1 MKMITPRSAFARS
14 HLGAFG
20 AVVALCGA
28 VCVPPALAAAAA
40 APAAGAPSINTQ
52 DPTQLV
58 QDVASSILKELDA
71 NRDAYRKD
79 PTKVRALADK
89 YLLPY
94 FDTQYAAQL
103 VLGKYWRTATA
114 DQRTRFVNA
123 FKDSMLQN
131 YGNALIE
138 FTANRLKV
146 QPGRVDPGSDLAT
159 VSTTI
164 SRDNGATTPVLYVL
178 HKTPDGWKAW
188 DVKIEG
194 ISYVKSFRDD
204 FAAQIDQNGID
215 AVIARLEAGAK
226 PAGLPAPPK

>member
-1 MKMITPRSAFARS
+1 MNANHRMRIT
-14 HLGAFG
+14 LGALG
-20 AVVALCGA
+20 LLALGSA
-28 VCVPPALAAAAA
+28 GVLTAGAAAA
-40 APAAGAPSINTQ
+40 APAPAVAINTQ

-71 NRDAYRKD
+71 NRAAYVNNSNN
-79 PTKVRALADK
+79 VRALADK

-94 FDTQYAAQL
+94 FDTRYSAQL
-103 VLGKYWRTATA
+103 VLGKYWRSATE
-114 DQRTRFVNA
+114 DQRTRFISA
-123 FKDSMLQN
+123 FQDSMLQN
-131 YGNALIE
+131 YGNALVN

-164 SRDNGATTPVLYVL
+164 TRDNGTTIPVIYVL
-178 HKTPDGWKAW
+178 HKTADGWKAW

-204 FAAQIDQNGID
+204 FAAQIDQKGLE
-215 AVIARLEAGAK
+215 AVISRLQSGER
-226 PAGLPAPPK
+226 PAGLPPGK

>member
-1 MKMITPRSAFARS
+1 MNTQVIRTT
-14 HLGAFG
+14 
-20 AVVALCGA
+20 
-28 VCVPPALAAAAA
+28 LAALSAAVILSGAGSLTPAAA
-40 APAAGAPSINTQ
+40 VAAADAAINNQ

-79 PTKVRALADK
+79 PAKVRELADK
-89 YLLPY
+89 YLMPY
-94 FDTQYAAQL
+94 FDTRYAAQL
-103 VLGKYWRTATA
+103 VLGKYWRTATE

-131 YGNALIE
+131 YGNALVE
-138 FTANRLKV
+138 FRADRLKV
-146 QPGRVDPGSDLAT
+146 QPSRVDPGSDLAT

-164 SRDNGATTPVLYVL
+164 TRDNGTTTPVLYVL

-204 FAAQIDQNGID
+204 FSAQIDQKGLD
-215 AVIARLEAGAK
+215 AVIARLESGAK

>member
-1 MKMITPRSAFARS
+1 MNTTVPVKIA
-14 HLGAFG
+14 LGAL
-20 AVVALCGA
+20 VVMALSGVMA
-28 VCVPPALAAAAA
+28 ARAAPPAPAA
-40 APAAGAPSINTQ
+40 APAAAVNAR

-58 QDVASSILKELDA
+58 QDVASNILKALDA
-71 NRDAYRKD
+71 NRAAYANNPKM
-79 PTKVRALADK
+79 VRELADK

-103 VLGKYWRTATA
+103 VLGRYWRSATE
-114 DQRTRFVNA
+114 DQRMRFIEA

-131 YGNALIE
+131 YGNALVN

-146 QPGRVDPGSDLAT
+146 QPGRVDPASDLAT

-164 SRDNGATTPVLYVL
+164 SRDDGSTVPVLYVL

-204 FAAQIDQNGID
+204 FAAQIEQKGLE
-215 AVIARLEAGAK
+215 AVITRLQSGER
-226 PAGLPAPPK
+226 PAGLPAASK

>member
-1 MKMITPRSAFARS
+1 MNANLLLKST
-14 HLGAFG
+14 LGALG
-20 AVVALCGA
+20 ALVL
-28 VCVPPALAAAAA
+28 LAAAPVLTPAVAA
-40 APAAGAPSINTQ
+40 TPATAPAAGAPAINTQ
-52 DPTQLV
+52 DPTQLI
-58 QDVASSILKELDA
+58 QDVASNILKELDA

-79 PTKVRALADK
+79 PNKVRELADK
-89 YLLPY
+89 FLLPY

-131 YGNALIE
+131 YGNALVG

-164 SRDNGATTPVLYVL
+164 SKDDGSTVPVLYVL

-204 FAAQIDQNGID
+204 FAAQIDQKGLD
-215 AVIARLEAGAK
+215 AVIARLESGAK
-226 PAGLPAPPK
+226 PAGLPAPPQ

>member
-1 MKMITPRSAFARS
+1 MITTVPIKIA
-14 HLGAFG
+14 LGALCVMALG
-20 AVVALCGA
+20 GVVAVSA
-28 VCVPPALAAAAA
+28 APPAA
-40 APAAGAPSINTQ
+40 APPSAPTAINAQ

-58 QDVASSILKELDA
+58 QDVASSILKALDA
-71 NRDAYRKD
+71 NRAAYTNNPKM
-79 PTKVRALADK
+79 VRELADR

-94 FDTQYAAQL
+94 FDTRYAAQL
-103 VLGKYWRTATA
+103 VLGRYWRTATE
-114 DQRTRFVNA
+114 DQRTRFIEA
-123 FKDSMLQN
+123 FKNSMLQN
-131 YGNALIE
+131 YGNAVVN
-138 FTANRLKV
+138 FTANRMKV

-164 SRDNGATTPVLYVL
+164 TRDDGTTVPVLYVL

-204 FAAQIDQNGID
+204 FAAQIDQKGLE
-215 AVIARLEAGAK
+215 AVIVRLQSGDR

>member
-1 MKMITPRSAFARS
+1 MKANSPKSIPMRSI
-14 HLGAFG
+14 LGVLG
-20 AVVALCGA
+20 AVVVLSGA
-28 VCVPPALAAAAA
+28 ICVTPASAA
-40 APAAGAPSINTQ
+40 APAADAPSINTQ
-52 DPTQLV
+52 EPTQLI
-58 QDVASSILKELDA
+58 QDVASNILKELDA

-79 PTKVRALADK
+79 PAKVRALADK

-131 YGNALIE
+131 YGNALVG

-146 QPGRVDPGSDLAT
+146 QPGHVDPGSDLAT

-164 SRDNGATTPVLYVL
+164 NKDDGTTIPVLYVL

-204 FAAQIDQNGID
+204 FAAQIDQKGLD
-215 AVIARLEAGAK
+215 AVIARLESGAK

>member
-1 MKMITPRSAFARS
+1 MNLTVPLKIA
-14 HLGAFG
+14 LGVMALGGVPLAG
-20 AVVALCGA
+20 AAQ
-28 VCVPPALAAAAA
+28 PA
-40 APAAGAPSINTQ
+40 APASAPAAAINAQ

-58 QDVASSILKELDA
+58 QDVASSILKALDA
-71 NRDAYRKD
+71 NRAAYANNPKM
-79 PTKVRALADK
+79 VRELADK

-94 FDTQYAAQL
+94 FDTRYAAQL
-103 VLGKYWRTATA
+103 VLGRYWRTATE
-114 DQRTRFVNA
+114 DQRTRFIEA

-131 YGNALIE
+131 YGNALVN

-164 SRDNGATTPVLYVL
+164 MRDDGTTVPVLYVL

-204 FAAQIDQNGID
+204 FAAQIDQKGLE
-215 AVIARLEAGAK
+215 AVITRLQSGER
-226 PAGLPAPPK
+226 PAGLPATSK

>member
-1 MKMITPRSAFARS
+1 MKADILVKST
-14 HLGAFG
+14 LGALG
-20 AVVALCGA
+20 AVTLLCGVAA
-28 VCVPPALAAAAA
+28 VHPVLAAA
-40 APAAGAPSINTQ
+40 APAVGAPAINAQ

-79 PTKVRALADK
+79 PKLVHALADK

-94 FDTQYAAQL
+94 FDTRYSAQL
-103 VLGKYWRTATA
+103 VLGKNWRAATE
-114 DQRTRFVNA
+114 DQRARFISA
-123 FKDSMLQN
+123 FQDSMLQN
-131 YGNALIE
+131 YGNALVE

-146 QPGRVDPGSDLAT
+146 QPGRIDPSSDLAT

-164 SRDNGATTPVLYVL
+164 TSDNGTSTPVIYVL
-178 HKTPDGWKAW
+178 HKTADGWKAW

-204 FAAQIDQNGID
+204 FAAQIDQNGLD
-215 AVIARLEAGAK
+215 AVIKRLQSGEK
-226 PAGLPAPPK
+226 PANLPAPPK

>member
-1 MKMITPRSAFARS
+1 MKRA
-14 HLGAFG
+14 LGAIGIVGLLGLG
-20 AVVALCGA
+20 AMVTAGT
-28 VCVPPALAAAAA
+28 AAAA
-40 APAAGAPSINTQ
+40 APAAAATAINTQ

-58 QDVASSILKELDA
+58 QDVASSILKELDT
-71 NRDAYRKD
+71 NRAAYVNN
-79 PTKVRALADK
+79 PNNVRALADK

-94 FDTQYAAQL
+94 FDTTYAAQL
-103 VLGKYWRTATA
+103 VLGKYWRTATEE
-114 DQRTRFVNA
+114 QRGRFINA

-131 YGNALIE
+131 YGNALVN

-146 QPGRVDPGSDLAT
+146 QPGRVDPGADLAT

-164 SRDNGATTPVLYVL
+164 MRDNGTTIPVIYVL

-204 FAAQIDQNGID
+204 FAAQIDQKGLE
-215 AVIARLEAGAK
+215 AVITRLQSGER
-226 PAGLPAPPK
+226 PAGLPPAK

>member
-1 MKMITPRSAFARS
+1 VKANQRMQRVLTGLGVVTLLSLGGLVTASAA
-14 HLGAFG
+14 A
-20 AVVALCGA
+20 
-28 VCVPPALAAAAA
+28 PAAAAA
-40 APAAGAPSINTQ
+40 AATTINTQ

-71 NRDAYRKD
+71 NRAAYVNNPKN
-79 PTKVRALADK
+79 VRALADK

-94 FDTQYAAQL
+94 FDTRYSAQL
-103 VLGKYWRTATA
+103 VLGKYWRSATE
-114 DQRTRFVNA
+114 DQRTRFINA
-123 FKDSMLQN
+123 FQDSMLEN
-131 YGNALIE
+131 YGNALVN

-146 QPGRVDPGSDLAT
+146 QPGRVDPGADLAT

-164 SRDNGATTPVLYVL
+164 MRDNGTTIPVIYVL

-204 FAAQIDQNGID
+204 FSAQIDQKGLE
-215 AVIARLEAGAK
+215 AVITRLQSGERPASLPPAK
-226 PAGLPAPPK
+226 

>member
-1 MKMITPRSAFARS
+1 MKVTVPMKIA
-14 HLGAFG
+14 LGALG
-20 AVVALCGA
+20 VVALGGVMPAGA
-28 VCVPPALAAAAA
+28 AQPA
-40 APAAGAPSINTQ
+40 APASASAAGINAQ

-58 QDVASSILKELDA
+58 QDVASSILKALDA
-71 NRDAYRKD
+71 NRAAYANNPKM
-79 PTKVRALADK
+79 VRELADK

-94 FDTQYAAQL
+94 FDTHYAAQL
-103 VLGKYWRTATA
+103 VLGRYWRTATE
-114 DQRTRFVNA
+114 DQRTRFIEA

-131 YGNALIE
+131 YGNALVN

-164 SRDNGATTPVLYVL
+164 TRDDGTTVPVLYVL

-204 FAAQIDQNGID
+204 FAAQIDQKGLE
-215 AVIARLEAGAK
+215 AVITRLQSGER
-226 PAGLPAPPK
+226 PAGLPATSK

>member
-1 MKMITPRSAFARS
+1 MNTTVPVKIA
-14 HLGAFG
+14 LGAL
-20 AVVALCGA
+20 VVMALSGVMA
-28 VCVPPALAAAAA
+28 ARAAPPAPAA
-40 APAAGAPSINTQ
+40 APAAAVNAQ

-58 QDVASSILKELDA
+58 QDVASNILKALDA
-71 NRDAYRKD
+71 NRAAYANNPKM
-79 PTKVRALADK
+79 VRELADK

-103 VLGKYWRTATA
+103 VLGRYWRSATE
-114 DQRTRFVNA
+114 DQRMRFIEA

-131 YGNALIE
+131 YGNALVN

-146 QPGRVDPGSDLAT
+146 QPGRVDPASDLAT

-164 SRDNGATTPVLYVL
+164 SRDDGSTVPVLYVL

-204 FAAQIDQNGID
+204 FAAQIDQKGID
-215 AVIARLEAGAK
+215 AVIARLESGAK

>member
-1 MKMITPRSAFARS
+1 MKANLLVKST
-14 HLGAFG
+14 LGALG
-20 AVVALCGA
+20 AVVLLSCAIALTPA
-28 VCVPPALAAAAA
+28 VAAPPAA
-40 APAAGAPSINTQ
+40 APAAGAPAINTQ
-52 DPTQLV
+52 DPTQMV
-58 QDVASSILKELDA
+58 QDVASSILKDLDA

-79 PTKVRALADK
+79 PTKVRALADR

-131 YGNALIE
+131 YGNALVG

-146 QPGRVDPGSDLAT
+146 QPGRVDPGADLAT

-164 SRDNGATTPVLYVL
+164 NKDDGTTVPVLYVL

-204 FAAQIDQNGID
+204 FAAQIDQKGLD
-215 AVIARLEAGAK
+215 AVIARLESGAK
-226 PAGLPAPPK
+226 PAGLPAPSK

>member
-1 MKMITPRSAFARS
+1 MKANSPKSILERSI
-14 HLGAFG
+14 LGAIG
-20 AVVALCGA
+20 AVVVLSGA
-28 VCVPPALAAAAA
+28 ICVTPTSAAPPASD
-40 APAAGAPSINTQ
+40 APSINTQ
-52 DPTQLV
+52 DPTQLI
-58 QDVASSILKELDA
+58 QDVASNILKELDA

-79 PTKVRALADK
+79 PSKVRALADK

-131 YGNALIE
+131 YGNALVG

-146 QPGRVDPGSDLAT
+146 LPGRVDPGSDLAT

-164 SRDNGATTPVLYVL
+164 NKDDGTTVPVLYVL

-204 FAAQIDQNGID
+204 FAAQIDQKGLD
-215 AVIARLEAGAK
+215 AVIARLESGAK
-226 PAGLPAPPK
+226 PAGLPAPPT

>member
-1 MKMITPRSAFARS
+1 MNANRPKSTLIGSI
-14 HLGAFG
+14 LGALL
-20 AVVALCGA
+20 VLCGA
-28 VCVPPALAAAAA
+28 ICAAPALAAAAA
-40 APAAGAPSINTQ
+40 APAPGASTINTQ

-58 QDVASSILKELDA
+58 QDVASNILKELDA

-79 PTKVRALADK
+79 PSKVRALADK

-114 DQRTRFVNA
+114 DQRMRFVNA

-131 YGNALIE
+131 YGNALVG

-164 SRDNGATTPVLYVL
+164 NKDDGTTVPVLYVL

-204 FAAQIDQNGID
+204 FAAQIDQKGLD
-215 AVIARLEAGAK
+215 AVIARLESGAK